1 MQRCWL
7 DEPSIRPAFSE
18 LVLSLSQM
26 LESVAG
32 YMELTMTL
40 VQPAAAEIPVEKNPV
55 YGIVDGIPVEA
66 NPVYGMLH

>member
-7 DEPSIRPAFSE
+7 DEPSMRPIFSA
-18 LVLSLSQM
+18 LVLSLSQL

-32 YMELTMTL
+32 YKELSMTL

-55 YGIVDGIPVEA
+55 YGIGDGIPVET
-66 NPVYGMLH
+66 NPVYGMLQ